1 MGAVVIGLSEKE
13 IEEIYDVRLLIET
26 FVFERLI
33 KMDTTNLAMELSK
46 TLEMMKVAIKYNDA
60 DEFSYGCYVPRGY
73 YSIHRTFLY
82 HNDLE

>member
-33 KMDTTNLAMELSK
+33 KWIQLA
-46 TLEMMKVAIKYNDA
+46 
-60 DEFSYGCYVPRGY
+60 
-73 YSIHRTFLY
+73 
-82 HNDLE
+82 